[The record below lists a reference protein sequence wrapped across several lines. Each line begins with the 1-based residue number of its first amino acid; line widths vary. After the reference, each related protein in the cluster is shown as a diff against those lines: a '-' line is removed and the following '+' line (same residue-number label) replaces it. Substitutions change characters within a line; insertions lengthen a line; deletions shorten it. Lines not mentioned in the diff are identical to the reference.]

1 MSSTEHH
8 PAFDSLT
15 PSAKLALLH
24 AQTAAPQDASVEETM
39 VPSANDPVV
48 TTDFS
53 EPLIAG
59 DYPTPISKPAVI
71 KKEKKK
77 DDKLDL
83 ASESAFPSLSSG
95 SSRAPITSGWSAAAV
110 SRVKTQPVTRSM
122 GRAPASNAAKK
133 STVPHITDVLE
144 LPANQQ
150 TANQPV
156 KPLGFKSN
164 SDVIQQ
170 VINKTGTTIIA
181 STNRSGTT
189 TFLIQGTPADT
200 EKAKR
205 ELIAGLVV
213 KRTAEVAVP
222 SSTRRFII
230 GAKGK
235 TLQMIE
241 AKSGTRINI
250 PPRKEED
257 ELNEENDEEMVNVT
271 IVGDAAGIKIAQA
284 EIEAIVGDKT
294 AKQTIKLENFHYKY
308 HLLLAGPQNGALKS
322 IEETL
327 GVKVQTPPI
336 VTGYDVLVE
345 GKVRDNAFVLSGDKE
360 KVQQAKQ
367 ILEDRY
373 NSLEKDT
380 KTVNLSVSKR
390 QHKYLIGKNGSTL
403 REIFDKSGCSVE
415 LPASTDASEE
425 VTIRGHND
433 CIINGLTAV
442 LEKSNA
448 VHVAVLDIPSI
459 FTSVPN
465 PQQHSKNVLKYIVKS
480 GHLKKI
486 EQDHDVEI
494 SVPRADA
501 LGKSVPLEFVSKVE
515 KNGVSA
521 YQDGFIIFQ
530 NLVPA
535 LFSTVKVE
543 PHLYHYISVRHGK
556 QLQRIKARYSVA
568 ILVPDNENEEIL
580 IVYEGKEGDDQETK
594 LSEAKEALD
603 AVTAEIK
610 KIASDSSDY
619 ISNSITIPAKFHR
632 AILGPKGTTLNAILG
647 EDSTVVV
654 RFGGANEDEVI
665 IRGTSSEVK
674 RTIEELNKV
683 HNEAKYDDFSNS
695 YTAEFEIPVAFSPHV
710 IGKSGSN
717 INKLKDDLG
726 VRIDI
731 SDPNKSENGETIVKS
746 KKKNDQ
752 KVKIIINGIKTNVEA
767 AKERISAMVSNLADQ
782 VTLSLSVPKEFHRF
796 LIGPSGR
803 FVKKLE
809 DKYNVYIKFPKSFST
824 ETEDPDVITI
834 RGRKKEASA
843 AKDELFE
850 LYEYEKDE
858 QIKRKE
864 RDARFAEERKK
875 READAA
881 ARAEAA
887 AAKAEA
893 AAAKTAAAE
902 VEAEKST

>member
-8 PAFDSLT
+8 TAFDSLT

-24 AQTAAPQDASVEETM
+24 AQTAAPQNASVQETM

-48 TTDFS
+48 TDFS

-95 SSRAPITSGWSAAAV
+95 SPRAPITSGWSAAAV
-110 SRVKTQPVTRSM
+110 SRVKTQPTSRSV
-122 GRAPASNAAKK
+122 GRAPAATNIKK
-133 STVPHITDVLE
+133 SSVPHITDILE

-150 TANQPV
+150 TSNQAV

-164 SDVIQQ
+164 ADVIQQ

-189 TFLIQGTPADT
+189 TFLIQGAPSDT

-213 KRTAEVAVP
+213 KRTTEVAVP

-230 GAKGK
+230 GSKGK

-257 ELNEENDEEMVNVT
+257 ELNEETDEEMVNVT

-294 AKQTIKLENFHYKY
+294 AKQTIKLDEFHSKY
-308 HLLLAGPQNGALKS
+308 HLLLAGPHNSALKS
-322 IEETL
+322 IEESL
-327 GVKVQTPPI
+327 GVSVMAPHI
-336 VTGYDVLVE
+336 VAGYEVSQE
-345 GKVRDNAFVLSGDKE
+345 GQSYKYGFIVSGDKE

-367 ILEDRY
+367 LLEDRY
-373 NSLEKDT
+373 VSLKENTTTAKI
-380 KTVNLSVSKR
+380 NIPKR
-390 QHKYLIGKNGSTL
+390 QHKYLIGKNGSAL
-403 REIFDKSGCSVE
+403 REIFDKSGCTVE
-415 LPASTDASEE
+415 LPSLDDKDSED
-425 VTIRGHND
+425 VVIRGPKD
-433 CIINGLTAV
+433 TIINGITAV
-442 LEKSNA
+442 MEKSSA
-448 VHVAVLDIPSI
+448 VHVTILNLVNVFDD
-459 FTSVPN
+459 VKN
-465 PQQHSKNVLKYIVKS
+465 PRQHIKNVLKYLVSS
-480 GHLKKI
+480 GQLKKI
-486 EQDHDVEI
+486 EQEYDVEVN
-494 SVPRADA
+494 VPTVDENSTSAPIEFFS
-501 LGKSVPLEFVSKVE
+501 KSE
-515 KNGVSA
+515 KNGVAA
-521 YQDGFIIFQ
+521 YQTGYSLCK
-530 NLVPA
+530 NLVPEVFA
-535 LFSTVKVE
+535 TVKVE
-543 PHLYHYISVRHGK
+543 PHLYHHISARHGK
-556 QLQRIKARYSVA
+556 QLQRIKARYSVE
-568 ILVPDNENEEIL
+568 ILVPDNEEEDIL
-580 IVYEGKEGDDQETK
+580 IIYEGKEGDAQETK
-594 LSEAKEALD
+594 VSEAKEALE

-610 KIASDSSDY
+610 KIAADSSDY
-619 ISNSITIPAKFHR
+619 ISTSIKIPSKFHS
-632 AILGPKGTTLNAILG
+632 AIRGPKGTTLNAILG
-647 EDSTVVV
+647 EDSLVVV
-654 RFGGANEDEVI
+654 RFGGANEDDVV
-665 IRGTSSEVK
+665 IRGVTNEVK
-674 RTIEELNKV
+674 RAIEELNKIQK
-683 HNEAKYDDFSNS
+683 EAVYEDFANS
-695 YTAEFEIPVAFSPHV
+695 YSTEFEIPAMFSPHV

-717 INKLKDDLG
+717 INKLKEDLG
-726 VRIDI
+726 VKIDI
-731 SDPNKSENGETIVKS
+731 TDPNKSENGEIVKS

-752 KVKIIINGIKTNVEA
+752 KVKVTIQGIKTNVEA
-767 AKERISAMVSNLADQ
+767 AKERISSMVNNLADQ
-782 VTLSLSVPKEFHRF
+782 VILSLSVPKEFHRF

-809 DKYNVYIKFPKSFST
+809 DKYNVYIRFPKSSST
-824 ETEDPDVITI
+824 EIEDPDVIKI
-834 RGRKKEASA
+834 RGRKKEASS

-875 READAA
+875 REAEAA

-887 AAKAEA
+887 ALR
-893 AAAKTAAAE
+893 AAE
-902 VEAEKST
+902 TEAEKAT